1 MHYMMKSLLFI
12 ILLFFACSQQGVKK
26 GLNIE
31 KQAFGEVDGK
41 KVDLYTLTNANNVEM
56 KVTNFGG
63 IITSLKV
70 PDKNG
75 NFDDIVLGYNT
86 LAEYVK
92 ANPYFGAIIGR
103 YGNRI
108 KKGKF
113 VLDGKEYTL
122 AINNA
127 PNNLHGG
134 PNGFD
139 TVVWDAETK
148 QDSNSVSIIFK
159 YLSKDGEEG
168 FPGNLEAKVTYALT
182 NDNELKIHYIATTDK
197 PTIVNLTNHT
207 YWNLTGEGSG
217 DILSHD
223 LMINADMYTPVDAT
237 LIPTGELASVES
249 TPMDFREATA
259 IGSRINDD
267 FEQLKF
273 GKGYDHNWIL
283 NKSAENEMTLAA
295 TVYESTSGR
304 YMEIYTTEPGIQF
317 YSGNFLDGTIVGKS
331 GKNYKFR
338 DGFCLETQHFPDSP
352 NQPNFPSTVLRP
364 GETYETTTIHKFSV
378 K

>member
-1 MHYMMKSLLFI
+1 MHYAMKSLLFI

-26 GLNIE
+26 GLGIE

-56 KVTNFGG
+56 KVTNYGG

-139 TVVWDAETK
+139 TVVWDADIK

-237 LIPTGELASVES
+237 LIPTGELASVEG